1 MATIDGGV
9 GQDDL
14 TGTDAADSISGG
26 TGSDTL
32 DGAGGN
38 DTLRGDAGGPGDGP
52 PGFLFFEFFNFA
64 FNPDSVDDIP
74 TSGADAFGFIDDFDV
89 DALAALYDSEGN
101 SDQFGI
107 RYKGTIE
114 IGAGDA
120 GTYTFSTASDD
131 GSKVF
136 IDGVEVV
143 DNDGLHGVRTRSGT
157 VGLTEGTHDIEVLFF
172 ENGGGES
179 LVVNV
184 SGPATSGT
192 EELFAS
198 GLVGDPDDNT
208 EVTPGNDVL
217 IGGDGDDLLFGEDG
231 DDSLSGDEGAS
242 GTGLSFEFYNVGP
255 GIASVDEIPETGAD
269 ATGFASEI
277 DITGLGVANAAVF
290 AGGSNPEQYALR
302 YTGEITI
309 TTGGTY
315 AFELT
320 SDDGAVVYVD
330 GVPVVSD
337 DSVHAP
343 RTISD
348 TTTLTP
354 GSYTITI
361 EYFERTGLNVL
372 GVAVGGPDTGGSLV
386 QLTDSGLVTSTNPS
400 VAEGDDTLDG
410 GAGSD
415 TLTGGAGAD
424 RFEATSFGGGAGV
437 EDVVTDFQR
446 RISGGDIVDFI
457 DLAPFF
463 DRFSDLEDAATQ
475 SGADLLVTLPDG
487 AVIRLQDVTI
497 TDLETANTGVPPCF
511 ATGTPITTVTG
522 PRPIEE
528 IAVGDLVVTQDN
540 GPQPVRWIGRRHL
553 TGADLRAS
561 PSFRPIRVRRG
572 ALGPGCPARDIV
584 VSPQHRL
591 VMRRVEPLSDGVE
604 ILVPAVHLVDGRGIR
619 QVDVAEVTY
628 HHLLFDRHEIV
639 FSDGLASESFHPG
652 RQALGSMD
660 HATRLELLALFPE
673 LLHGEYGAA
682 ARPERRGREARHL
695 VRTRC
700 MAAPLRYMA

>member
-9 GQDDL
+9 GQDSL

-64 FNPDSVDDIP
+64 FNPDTVDDIP
-74 TSGADAFGFIDDFDV
+74 TSGADAFGFVDDFDV

-101 SDQFGI
+101 SNQFGI

-157 VGLTEGTHDIEVLFF
+157 IDLTEGTHDIEILFF
-172 ENGGGES
+172 ENSGGES

-184 SGPATSGT
+184 SGPGTSGT
-192 EELFAS
+192 QDLFAS

-217 IGGDGDDLLFGEDG
+217 IGGDGDDQLFGEEG
-231 DDSLSGDEGAS
+231 DDSLAGDDGAA
-242 GTGLSFEFYNVGP
+242 GTGLNFEFYNVGSD
-255 GIASVDEIPETGAD
+255 IDSVNDIPETGAD
-269 ATGFASEI
+269 ATGFVSEI
-277 DITGLGVANAAVF
+277 DIVGLATANGTVF
-290 AGGSNPEQYALR
+290 ANGSNPEQFGIR
-302 YTGEITI
+302 YSGEITI

-315 AFELT
+315 TFELT
-320 SDDGAVVYVD
+320 SDDGAVIYID

-337 DSVHAP
+337 DSLHAP
-343 RTISD
+343 RTVSD

-372 GVAVGGPDTGGSLV
+372 GVAVSGPDTGGSLV
-386 QLTDSGLVTSTNPS
+386 ELTDSGLVTSTNPS
-400 VAEGDDTLDG
+400 PAEGDDTLDG

-437 EDVVTDFQR
+437 EDVVTDFQPR
-446 RISGGDIVDFI
+446 VSGGDIVDFI
-457 DLAPFF
+457 NLEPFF

-497 TDLETANTGVPPCF
+497 SDLETANTGVPPCF
-511 ATGTPITTVTG
+511 ATGTPITTVIG
-522 PRPIEE
+522 PRRIEE
-528 IAVGDLVVTQDN
+528 IAVGDLVVTQDH

-553 TGADLRAS
+553 TGAELRAA
-561 PSFRPIRVRRG
+561 PAFRPIRIRRG
-572 ALGPGCPARDIV
+572 ALGPGRPARDIV

-591 VMRRVEPLSDGVE
+591 LVRRAEPLADGVE
-604 ILVPAVHLVDGRGIR
+604 ILVPAVHLVNGSSIR
-619 QVDVAEVTY
+619 QIDVEEVTY

-652 RQALGSMD
+652 AQTLGSMD
-660 HATRLELLALFPE
+660 HAARLELLALFPE
-673 LLHGEYGAA
+673 LLHKGYGTT

-695 VRTRC
+695 VSTRC
-700 MAAPLRYMA
+700 TSAALRYMG